1 MLVAS
6 PVYNRRMRFLCFPI
20 LVVLLFGSMA
30 VSLPMEQDVR
40 GSSDHPLFP
49 NRMPGYSISNY
60 QQQGFSS
67 YKFRSRPPQTI
78 EGKYT
83 RIHYYLKDPKQHPG
97 GLAIRRNYEEAIKA
111 VGGEVVY
118 SDDNVSILKATRNGV
133 EVWAEVQAATKY
145 AGRYYFLHI
154 IEREP
159 MQQVIT
165 ADAMAAAIDKAG
177 FIALDIHFATG
188 KAEILPESRPIID
201 EIVSL
206 LKQRPA
212 WRIGV
217 EGHTDNTGTPELN
230 KRLSEA
236 RAKAV
241 AAALV
246 AAAISANRVE
256 AVGFGQERPVA
267 DNRTEEG
274 RAKNRRVEIVKK

>member
-1 MLVAS
+1 MKSATYLGLSAVVIAS
-6 PVYNRRMRFLCFPI
+6 AAI
-20 LVVLLFGSMA
+20 
-30 VSLPMEQDVR
+30 SLHAQQDVK

-67 YKFRSRPPQTI
+67 YKFRTRPQQTV

-97 GLAIRRNYEEAIKA
+97 GLAIRRNYENAIKS
-111 VGGEVVY
+111 VGGQIVH
-118 SDDNVSILKATRNGV
+118 SDDNVSVFKVTRNGV
-133 EVWAEVQAATKY
+133 EVWAEVQASANY

-154 IEREP
+154 VEREP

-165 ADAMAAAIDKAG
+165 ADAMADAIARDG

-188 KAEILPESRPIID
+188 KAEILPESQPIID
-201 EIVSL
+201 QIVLL
-206 LKQRPA
+206 LKKQPGLRV
-212 WRIGV
+212 GV
-217 EGHTDNTGTPELN
+217 EGHTDNTGTPASN
-230 KRLSEA
+230 KTLSDA

-241 AAALV
+241 AAAIV
-246 AAAISANRVE
+246 ASGIGANRVD
-256 AVGFGQERPVA
+256 AVGFGQERPIA

-274 RAKNRRVEIVKK
+274 RAKNRRVEIVKR